1 MLTHSR
7 TNIKRNRDTLMK
19 PLNCTRARA
28 LEVSIERDG
37 GRDKRERGRGETER
51 VHVNENSCK
60 PYRREDERREAGRYY
75 VKSCGFMIH
84 VYTSFPYSLPRNAC
98 ITNAHIS
105 CLRYNYYDT
114 HY

>member
-37 GRDKRERGRGETER
+37 GRDKRERRRGETER

-60 PYRREDERREAGRYY
+60 PYRREDERREGGR
-75 VKSCGFMIH
+75 
-84 VYTSFPYSLPRNAC
+84 
-98 ITNAHIS
+98 
-105 CLRYNYYDT
+105 
-114 HY
+114 